1 MNIAGKIGDLKD
13 RFPDLH
19 VALSALGSKEASS
32 LELEQNFLEEEPTR
46 VDACMEKCK
55 ALTQTLTT
63 LKKLAGVQEAR
74 TKNYESHSLRRMGPN
89 YDDPQEMLKDVNK
102 SIRDLMPVNHQKR
115 AEILEKMEPRY
126 AMRKYR
132 NQNIGRGFIS
142 YFKNCPDWSQFL
154 PIHSDLIRFVFFC
167 LIVKE
172 KHR

>member
-19 VALSALGSKEASS
+19 AALSALGLKEASS
-32 LELEQNFLEEEPTR
+32 LELEQSFLEEEPTR

-74 TKNYESHSLRRMGPN
+74 TKNYESHSLRRRGPN

-102 SIRDLMPVNHQKR
+102 SIRELLPVNHQKR

-132 NQNIGRGFIS
+132 NQNIGPGFVNES
-142 YFKNCPDWSQFL
+142 YMIILSNS
-154 PIHSDLIRFVFFC
+154 
-167 LIVKE
+167 
-172 KHR
+172 